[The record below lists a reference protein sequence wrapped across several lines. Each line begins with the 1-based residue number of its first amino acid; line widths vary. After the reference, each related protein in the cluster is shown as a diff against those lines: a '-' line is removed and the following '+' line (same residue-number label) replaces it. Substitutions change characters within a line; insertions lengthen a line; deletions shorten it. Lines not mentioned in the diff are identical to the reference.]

1 MLQSFLCIG
10 PFDQTWVHY
19 ATLGL
24 GAMILHEVESF
35 LGPLK
40 SFGYPAYIYIKLKDL
55 ILKFQL

>member
-19 ATLGL
+19 ATLG
-24 GAMILHEVESF
+24 AMVLHEVELF

-40 SFGYPAYIYIKLKDL
+40 SCLYQIKGSTVGLTP
-55 ILKFQL
+55 

>member
-19 ATLGL
+19 A
-24 GAMILHEVESF
+24 MILHEVELF